1 MLPIS
6 LSRLLPFLFVAIAFI
21 PAFIVILIIN
31 NKRKSRRTSVTANV
45 LRAPGESLR
54 LIIEDYDDKINE
66 SLFFLFSTPPALCA
80 AYIAQSHFTN
90 KQPGNLVVV
99 TLVLLVIVVL
109 YLYIKKLF
117 LLLQLRHTYR
127 VGLDAELA
135 VGQELNYLMLN
146 GFQVFH
152 DFPQEHNKIDHI
164 VVGPGGVVAIETR
177 AIEKPYPG
185 KGTAAAR
192 MTYDGQSLILPDQ
205 HKISEP
211 IAQAKKQAADLAAW
225 LGSVINE
232 PVAVQAALALPGWVV
247 ERTKRDGF
255 VLLAGQKEDYLQA
268 LNGREGGEALADELI
283 RQIAHHLSEKCL
295 RPAHKAD
302 AP

>member
-1 MLPIS
+1 
-6 LSRLLPFLFVAIAFI
+6 
-21 PAFIVILIIN
+21 
-31 NKRKSRRTSVTANV
+31 
-45 LRAPGESLR
+45 
-54 LIIEDYDDKINE
+54 
-66 SLFFLFSTPPALCA
+66 
-80 AYIAQSHFTN
+80 
-90 KQPGNLVVV
+90 
-99 TLVLLVIVVL
+99 
-109 YLYIKKLF
+109 
-117 LLLQLRHTYR
+117 
-127 VGLDAELA
+127 
-135 VGQELNYLMLN
+135 
-146 GFQVFH
+146 VF
-152 DFPQEHNKIDHI
+152 
-164 VVGPGGVVAIETR
+164 AIETR